1 MFEFLKKFLSIGKQ
15 PLPQEA
21 DTIIPSRD
29 DAPRIFARLFSSD
42 DGKLAM
48 SYLRATVNARVSGPE
63 AGEGHLRYQDG
74 QRGLLQTINALVE
87 QGKN

>member
-1 MFEFLKKFLSIGKQ
+1 MIEFLKKFLMIGKRI
-15 PLPQEA
+15 LPQEP
-21 DTIIPSRD
+21 DVIVPTRD

-42 DGKLAM
+42 DGKIAL

-63 AGEGHLRYQDG
+63 AGEAALRYQDG

-87 QGKN
+87 QGRA